1 MNDLTKK
8 KYLTR
13 EKNISLFGVVSM
25 LSREAKKKS
34 LVTNINKQ
42 LNRQTNSFNKL

>member
-8 KYLTR
+8 IFDNRK
-13 EKNISLFGVVSM
+13 KNISLFGVVSM

-42 LNRQTNSFNKL
+42 LNR